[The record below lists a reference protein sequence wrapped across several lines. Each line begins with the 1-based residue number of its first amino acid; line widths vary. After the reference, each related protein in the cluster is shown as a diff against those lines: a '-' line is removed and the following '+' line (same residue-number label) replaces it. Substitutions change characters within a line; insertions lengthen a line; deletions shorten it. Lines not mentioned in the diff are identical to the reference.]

1 MQSNQSA
8 LPMRCHLKPF
18 HLQGSHVDHLQMAK
32 IIFSAKFNRKLKR

>member
-18 HLQGSHVDHLQMAK
+18 HLQGNHHLQMAK
-32 IIFSAKFNRKLKR
+32 VIFSAKFNRKLKR